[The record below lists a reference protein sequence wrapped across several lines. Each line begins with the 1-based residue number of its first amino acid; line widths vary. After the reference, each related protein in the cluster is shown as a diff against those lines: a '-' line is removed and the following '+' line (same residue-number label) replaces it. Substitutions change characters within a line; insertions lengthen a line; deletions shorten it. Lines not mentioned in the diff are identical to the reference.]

1 MDLPHFAVCSSTY
14 LQSELRSAFR
24 GCPVYIQA
32 IDKRGELS
40 TDPVLAH
47 PVGLKEALTYT
58 TAIPDINLSIYCS
71 HAPEQCAYVHPISSM
86 AVLLIHP

>member
-1 MDLPHFAVCSSTY
+1 MDLPHFAICSSTY
-14 LQSELRSAFR
+14 LQSEPRSAFR

-32 IDKRGELS
+32 IDERGELS

-47 PVGLKEALTYT
+47 LVGLKEASTCT
-58 TAIPDINLSIYCS
+58 TAIPGINLSIYHK
-71 HAPEQCAYVHPISSM
+71 HAPEPCAYVHPISSM